1 MYLLKVSIGI
11 CAYNEENNIGNLL
24 KNLSRQYLPKTI
36 KLEEIIVVSSG
47 STDRTDEIVS
57 KIAEKDQRIKLI
69 SEKERRGKAQALNI
83 FFDVAKGDVLV
94 VVSADTKPAQDS
106 LAKLI
111 DSMEKEKAGGAC
123 AKTIPKSKNQT
134 FLDFWN
140 IFLWKVSN
148 KVLYEEWKHGTL
160 SRLGGDM
167 WAIKK
172 GIVPHIPRNIIN
184 DDVFLGMALKKK
196 GWKIAFVPSAK
207 VFIGTPKTVKE
218 YIQQRERIVI
228 GHKQIEKIMGLKPVT
243 LSAMAS
249 KKPCFSLKIM
259 VDEARTC
266 KFYDYPKIFAGIFLE
281 IIAQTLARI
290 KFKKKGEYLKWKQIQ
305 GTKILYLN

>member
-1 MYLLKVSIGI
+1 MNISIGI

-24 KNLSRQYLPKTI
+24 KNLSEQHLPQAF
-36 KLEEIIVVSSG
+36 KLKEIIVVSSG

-57 KIAEKDQRIKLI
+57 KVAGKDQRIKLI
-69 SEKERRGKAQALNI
+69 SEKERGGKAQALNI
-83 FFDVAKGDVLV
+83 FFDVTKGDILV
-94 VVSADTKPAQDS
+94 IISADTKPTQGS

-111 DSMEKEKAGGAC
+111 GAMKKEKAGGAC
-123 AKTIPKSKNQT
+123 ANTIPKNKNQT

-172 GIVPHIPRNIIN
+172 GIVSHIPKNIIN
-184 DDVFLGMALKKK
+184 DDAFLGMALKKK
-196 GWKIAFVPSAK
+196 GWQIAFVPSAK
-207 VFIGTPKTVKE
+207 VFIAAPRTITE

-228 GHKQIEKIMGLKPVT
+228 GHKQIEKVMGLEPVT
-243 LSAMAS
+243 ISAMAS
-249 KKPCFSLKIM
+249 KKPCFSLKII
-259 VDEARTC
+259 VDETRTC

-281 IIAQTLARI
+281 MIAQALART
-290 KFKKKGEYLKWKQIQ
+290 KLKKKGEYLKWKQIQ
-305 GTKILYLN
+305 STKILN